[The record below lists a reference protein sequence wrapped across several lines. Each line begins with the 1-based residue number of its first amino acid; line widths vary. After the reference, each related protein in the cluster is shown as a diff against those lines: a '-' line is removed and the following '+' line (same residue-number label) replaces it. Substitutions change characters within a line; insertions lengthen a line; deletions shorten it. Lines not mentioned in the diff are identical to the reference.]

1 MKLRAPAYPL
11 ITVDPYFS
19 VWSTSNSLNK
29 SVTAHWTGSSNTMDG
44 IVYVDGKPFRF
55 MGKGKEELI
64 RQTNVDIN
72 AFSTAYT
79 FENEL
84 IKLNIFFFTPV
95 FAEDLYYA
103 SRPVSYMTVSYE
115 ADGKH
120 EVRIGVSVSEEI
132 CMNKKGD
139 DKTET
144 GIHALPNG
152 LKAVSIG
159 TKSQKMLTRSGDDLR
174 TEWGYFYLS
183 APEKAEYSVCEAD
196 EMTFVKAEF
205 ALEKGKKS
213 TVLFAY
219 DDIYSIGYFGKKLKA
234 YWHTKGISILEAMA
248 EAEKES
254 EEIFDRCEKYS
265 AELFAKAEK
274 AGGRK
279 YAELLSL
286 AYRQVMN
293 AHKIAVKENGEVV
306 FISKECF
313 SNGCA
318 ATVDVTYPSAPMF
331 LLLNTELLK
340 GMLRP
345 VFDFAESEDWVY
357 DFAPHDAGQYPLIDR
372 QRYGLK
378 RGRKTRYKLKSQM
391 PVEESGNM
399 LVLVANICIREGNTE
414 FADKYMNH
422 LESWVKYLIK
432 YGKDPRNQ
440 LCTDDFAGH
449 LAHNCN
455 LSIKAIMGIAGFSKI
470 LSMKG
475 ETEKAAEYFE
485 IAKKMAKS
493 WKRRASNGDGSYRL
507 AFDREGTFS
516 MKYNMIWDKFWGTGL
531 FEDELY
537 ASEFAS
543 NLTRINKFGMPL
555 DNRRTYT
562 KSDWLVWTACLAPS
576 KRDFEKFIAPLW
588 DAYNKMKTRVP
599 MTDWYDTVT
608 ADKVGFQNRTVQ
620 GGLFIKLL
628 ENDFKW

>member
-1 MKLRAPAYPL
+1 MKLRAPATPL
-11 ITVDPYFS
+11 INVDPNFS
-19 VWSTSNSLNK
+19 IWSTSNQLNK
-29 SVTAHWTGSSNTMDG
+29 SVTTHWTGSPNTIDG
-44 IVYVDGKPFRF
+44 IVIIDGKEFRF

-64 RQTNVDIN
+64 PQKNVEI
-72 AFSTAYT
+72 TALTTEYS

-84 IKLNIFFFTPV
+84 IKLNICFFTPV

-103 SRPVSYMTVSYE
+103 SRPITYMTASYE
-115 ADGKH
+115 ADEKYD
-120 EVRIGVSVSEEI
+120 VKISISVSEEI

-139 DKTET
+139 DEVDTE
-144 GIHALPNG
+144 IHMLSNG
-152 LKAVSIG
+152 LEAISMG
-159 TKSQKMLTRSGDDLR
+159 RRNQEMLARSGDDLR

-183 APEKAEYSVCEAD
+183 APEKAEYSVFEAD
-196 EMTFVKAEF
+196 DMTFVKTEF
-205 ALEKGKKS
+205 ALESGKKA

-219 DDIYSIGYFGKKLKA
+219 DDIYSIGYFGKMLKA
-234 YWHTKGISILEAMA
+234 YWHTKGISILEAMV
-248 EAEKES
+248 EAENECD
-254 EEIFDRCEKYS
+254 ELFDRCKKYS
-265 AELFAKAEK
+265 AELFEKSEK
-274 AGGRK
+274 AGGKK
-279 YAELLSL
+279 YAEMLAL

-318 ATVDVTYPSAPMF
+318 ATVDVTYPSAPVF

-345 VFDFAESEDWVY
+345 VFDFADSEDWVY

-372 QRYGLK
+372 QRYGLLRDK
-378 RGRKTRYKLKSQM
+378 KTKYKLKAQM

-399 LVLVANICIREGNTE
+399 LVLVADICIKDGNTE
-414 FADKYMNH
+414 FADKYMKH
-422 LESWVKYLIK
+422 LEGWVKYLIK
-432 YGKDPRNQ
+432 YGRDPRNQ

-449 LAHNCN
+449 LSHNCN

-470 LSMKG
+470 LSMRG
-475 ETEKAAEYFE
+475 ESEKAAEYFE

-531 FEDELY
+531 FDDELY

-543 NLTRINKFGMPL
+543 NLARVNKFGMPL
-555 DNRRTYT
+555 DNRKTYT
-562 KSDWLVWTACLAPS
+562 KSDWLVWTACLSSS
-576 KRDFEKFIAPLW
+576 KKDFEKFIAPLW

-599 MTDWYDTVT
+599 MTDWYDTIT
-608 ADKVGFQNRTVQ
+608 ADMVGFQNRTVQ